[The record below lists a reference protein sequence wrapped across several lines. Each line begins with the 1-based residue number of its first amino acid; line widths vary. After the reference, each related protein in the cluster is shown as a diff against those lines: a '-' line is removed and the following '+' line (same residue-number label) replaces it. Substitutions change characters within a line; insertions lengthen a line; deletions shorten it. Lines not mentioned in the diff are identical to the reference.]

1 MMKIF
6 KLQILS
12 LICFIFMFLPPKLPA
27 QTEFKKNKTESK
39 LKNFS
44 VSAIYQNGYVFPTND
59 FVRGINAENDKIRYF
74 QTFSFQFTKQTLGK
88 ELWEQLFNYPQY
100 GLGVYLANF
109 HNPEE
114 IGLPIAAFGYFTA
127 PFHRWKYVSLNY
139 EFGLGVAFNWKKYS
153 PANTYNIAIGAKKTA
168 YIDLGIKSEIK
179 ISDQLTADLGFSL
192 SHFSNGK
199 LKVPNFGFNTI
210 APKIGVKYSFNSK
223 SEEFIKQEIPEFK
236 KCNELF
242 FSFFGGAKNLLY
254 ENLPVNIQEK
264 YEGVYFPVFGIATT
278 FNRLMNYKSKIGFGG
293 DINYDGSVNSQVA
306 VDNGEYIVSNTSLA
320 DKFQISAFLSY
331 TLVVNK
337 VSVIIQPSFYVY
349 RKKFKN
355 PSPEF
360 YQRIGINYNIY
371 KNLYVG
377 LNLRAFKLSI
387 SDFIEWNI
395 GYRLN
400 WRKSN

>member
-1 MMKIF
+1 MKIF

-27 QTEFKKNKTESK
+27 QTEFKKNKSESK
-39 LKNFS
+39 FKNFS

-59 FVRGINAENDKIRYF
+59 FVKGINAENDKIKYY
-74 QTFSFQFTKQTLGK
+74 QTYILLFSKQTVGK
-88 ELWEQLFNYPQY
+88 KLWEQLFNYPQY

-114 IGLPIAAFGYFTA
+114 IGFPIAAFGYFTA
-127 PFHRWKYVSLNY
+127 PFQRWKYVSLNY
-139 EFGLGVAFNWKKYS
+139 ELGLGVAFNWKKHS

-168 YIDLGIKSEIK
+168 YIDLGIKTEFK
-179 ISDQLTADLGFSL
+179 ISDQLTADAGFSL
-192 SHFSNGK
+192 THFSNGK

-210 APKIGVKYSFNSK
+210 APKVGIKYNFSSK
-223 SEEFIKQEIPEFK
+223 SLNFNQQEIPEFK

-242 FSFFGGAKNLLY
+242 VSFFGGAKNLLF
-254 ENLPVNIQEK
+254 EKLPVNIKEK
-264 YEGVYFPVFGIATT
+264 YEGVYFPEFGVSTT
-278 FNRLMNYKSKIGFGG
+278 FNRQINYKSKIGFGG

-306 VDNGEYIVSNTSLA
+306 VDNGEYVVLNTSLA
-320 DKFQISAFLSY
+320 EKFQVSVFLSY

-337 VSVIIQPSFYVY
+337 FSVIFQPSFYVY

-360 YQRIGINYNIY
+360 YQRIGINYNLY

-395 GYRLN
+395 GYKLN

>member
-1 MMKIF
+1 MKIF

-27 QTEFKKNKTESK
+27 QTEFKKNKSESK
-39 LKNFS
+39 FKNFS

-59 FVRGINAENDKIRYF
+59 FVKGINAENDKIKYY
-74 QTFSFQFTKQTLGK
+74 QTYILLFSKQTVGK
-88 ELWEQLFNYPQY
+88 KLWEQLFNYPQY

-127 PFHRWKYVSLNY
+127 PFQRWKYVSLNY
-139 EFGLGVAFNWKKYS
+139 ELGLGVAFNWKKHS

-168 YIDLGIKSEIK
+168 YIDLGIKTEFK
-179 ISDQLTADLGFSL
+179 ISDQLTADAGFSL
-192 SHFSNGK
+192 THFSNGK

-210 APKIGVKYSFNSK
+210 APKVGIKYNFSSK
-223 SEEFIKQEIPEFK
+223 SLNFNQQEIPEFK

-242 FSFFGGAKNLLY
+242 VSFFGGAKNLLF
-254 ENLPVNIQEK
+254 EKLPVNIKEK
-264 YEGVYFPVFGIATT
+264 YEGVYFPEFGVSTT
-278 FNRLMNYKSKIGFGG
+278 FNRQINYKSKIGFGG

-306 VDNGEYIVSNTSLA
+306 VDNGEYVVLNTSLA
-320 DKFQISAFLSY
+320 EKFQVSVFLSY

-337 VSVIIQPSFYVY
+337 FSVIFQPSFYVY

-360 YQRIGINYNIY
+360 YQRIGINYNLY

-395 GYRLN
+395 GYKLN